1 MGRDS
6 AKTFAERLPE
16 VVPKQEADISHLS
29 DEMADLLY
37 PGRRQRPFRM
47 GVVFDN
53 FGGPNYPRALE
64 IARRSPVYREIGSGA
79 GMRHQAEFDAS
90 EARTMRDLY
99 NIVGEIHTTEVL
111 VEGRRVPYARE
122 IWLPLYWIFVN
133 GEAPA

>member
-6 AKTFAERLPE
+6 AKTFADRLPE
-16 VVPKQEADISHLS
+16 VVPKREEDISHLS

-37 PGRRQRPFRM
+37 PGRRPRPFRM

-64 IARRSPVYREIGSGA
+64 IARRSSVYREIGSGA
-79 GMRHQAEFDAS
+79 SMRHQAEFDAT
-90 EARTMRDLY
+90 EARTLRDLY

-133 GEAPA
+133 GEASA